1 MYFISQDLN
10 WFTIKRHEYLCKR
23 LVMNYSIYVSG
34 LTDDMKCNGLLKD
47 YFNNCFSSSYF
58 AHHHHGSGANINNVN
73 GGGEDE
79 VTNVVASA
87 NVALNIPNLQKE
99 VDKRTALISKLEH
112 AINVEQVKGT
122 KPTHKANG
130 IRGSVIGAQTV
141 DSVPAYTEELQ
152 ELNDDIGNRIDNIM
166 NRVKARDM
174 EGGEGGGEVIAEGDV
189 EAGGDVGTARGGG
202 DVMTTTTDVQTA
214 VHALPP
220 EEEEDRSADTPK
232 YKRAASR
239 LSDTVKV
246 GTSVVKSIIFNDKE
260 DGDARNAAFVSF
272 NNLTSANLARQAVHN
287 QRAWSVV
294 AQKAPLPELV
304 NWKNVGK
311 SNVSKQGAY
320 TVVLPYASVLI
331 SGFCK
336 GIPYFLSIR
345 CVRNSCLTHL
355 FPSFYQSYLYSR
367 RVPQFDI
374 LCHPVYLLDSP
385 RGIRIIII
393 QCGQVDRNIHILG

>member
-1 MYFISQDLN
+1 
-10 WFTIKRHEYLCKR
+10 
-23 LVMNYSIYVSG
+23 MNYSVYVSG
-34 LTDDMKCNGLLKD
+34 LTDDMKSNGVLKD

-58 AHHHHGSGANINNVN
+58 AHHHHGSGANINVN
-73 GGGEDE
+73 GGGEEE

-112 AINVEQVKGT
+112 AINVEQVKGIT
-122 KPTHKANG
+122 PTHKANG

-152 ELNDDIGNRIDNIM
+152 ELNDDIGNKIDNIM
-166 NRVKARDM
+166 KRVKARD
-174 EGGEGGGEVIAEGDV
+174 GGEGGNGGEEADV
-189 EAGGDVGTARGGG
+189 EAGDVGTTRGG
-202 DVMTTTTDVQTA
+202 DVMTTTTDAHTA
-214 VHALPP
+214 VQALPP
-220 EEEEDRSADTPK
+220 EEEEEDKSADTPK

-311 SNVSKQGAY
+311 SNISKQGTY
-320 TVVLPYASVLI
+320 SVVLPM
-331 SGFCK
+331 
-336 GIPYFLSIR
+336 P
-345 CVRNSCLTHL
+345 
-355 FPSFYQSYLYSR
+355 
-367 RVPQFDI
+367 
-374 LCHPVYLLDSP
+374 LC
-385 RGIRIIII
+385 
-393 QCGQVDRNIHILG
+393 

>member
-23 LVMNYSIYVSG
+23 LVMNYSVYVSG
-34 LTDDMKCNGLLKD
+34 LTDDMKSNGLLKD

-58 AHHHHGSGANINNVN
+58 AHHHGSGNGTNN
-73 GGGEDE
+73 GQGEDD

-87 NVALNIPNLQKE
+87 NVALKIPNLQKE

-122 KPTHKANG
+122 TPTHKANG
-130 IRGSVIGAQTV
+130 ISGSVIGAQTV
-141 DSVPAYTEELQ
+141 DSVPAYTEELL

-166 NRVKARDM
+166 KRVKARDGV
-174 EGGEGGGEVIAEGDV
+174 EGGEVIAEGDV
-189 EAGGDVGTARGGG
+189 EAGGDLGTTRGG
-202 DVMTTTTDVQTA
+202 DVMTTTTDAHTA
-214 VHALPP
+214 VQALPP
-220 EEEEDRSADTPK
+220 EQEEEDKSADTPK

-311 SNVSKQGAY
+311 SNVSKQG
-320 TVVLPYASVLI
+320 T
-331 SGFCK
+331 
-336 GIPYFLSIR
+336 
-345 CVRNSCLTHL
+345 
-355 FPSFYQSYLYSR
+355 
-367 RVPQFDI
+367 
-374 LCHPVYLLDSP
+374 
-385 RGIRIIII
+385 
-393 QCGQVDRNIHILG
+393 

>member
-1 MYFISQDLN
+1 
-10 WFTIKRHEYLCKR
+10 
-23 LVMNYSIYVSG
+23 MNYSVYVSG
-34 LTDDMKCNGLLKD
+34 LTEEMKSNGILKD

-58 AHHHHGSGANINNVN
+58 AHHHGRSANSNVN
-73 GGGEDE
+73 GGGDDE

-112 AINVEQVKGT
+112 AINVEQVKGIT
-122 KPTHKANG
+122 PTHKANG

-152 ELNDDIGNRIDNIM
+152 DLNDDIGNRIDKIM
-166 NRVKARDM
+166 KRVKARDA
-174 EGGEGGGEVIAEGDV
+174 EGGEGIAEADV
-189 EAGGDVGTARGGG
+189 EAGGDVGTTRGG
-202 DVMTTTTDVQTA
+202 DVMTTTTDAHTA
-214 VHALPP
+214 VQALPP
-220 EEEEDRSADTPK
+220 EQEGEDKSADTPK

-239 LSDTVKV
+239 LSESVKV

-311 SNVSKQGAY
+311 SNISKQGTY
-320 TVVLPYASVLI
+320 SVVLPMS
-331 SGFCK
+331 
-336 GIPYFLSIR
+336 
-345 CVRNSCLTHL
+345 
-355 FPSFYQSYLYSR
+355 
-367 RVPQFDI
+367 
-374 LCHPVYLLDSP
+374 LC
-385 RGIRIIII
+385 
-393 QCGQVDRNIHILG
+393 

>member
-1 MYFISQDLN
+1 
-10 WFTIKRHEYLCKR
+10 
-23 LVMNYSIYVSG
+23 MNYSVYVSG
-34 LTDDMKCNGLLKD
+34 LTDDMKSNGVLKD

-58 AHHHHGSGANINNVN
+58 TQHHHGRSGSGTDN
-73 GGGEDE
+73 GQEEDE

-112 AINVEQVKGT
+112 AINIEQVKGIT
-122 KPTHKANG
+122 PTHKANG

-141 DSVPAYTEELQ
+141 DSVPTYTEELL
-152 ELNDDIGNRIDNIM
+152 ELNDDIDNRIDTIM
-166 NRVKARDM
+166 RRVKARD
-174 EGGEGGGEVIAEGDV
+174 GVEGGGETIAEGDV
-189 EAGGDVGTARGGG
+189 EAGDVGTARGG
-202 DVMTTTTDVQTA
+202 DVMTTTTDVHTA
-214 VHALPP
+214 VQALPP
-220 EEEEDRSADTPK
+220 EEEEDDKSADTPK

-320 TVVLPYASVLI
+320 TVVLSYSVLMC
-331 SGFCK
+331 GFC
-336 GIPYFLSIR
+336 
-345 CVRNSCLTHL
+345 
-355 FPSFYQSYLYSR
+355 
-367 RVPQFDI
+367 
-374 LCHPVYLLDSP
+374 
-385 RGIRIIII
+385 RGI
-393 QCGQVDRNIHILG
+393 LLLF

>member
-23 LVMNYSIYVSG
+23 LVMNYSVYVSG
-34 LTDDMKCNGLLKD
+34 LPDDMKSNAVLKD

-58 AHHHHGSGANINNVN
+58 AHHHHGSGANSNMN
-73 GGGEDE
+73 GEDE

-112 AINVEQVKGT
+112 AINVEQVKGIT
-122 KPTHKANG
+122 PTHKANG

-152 ELNDDIGNRIDNIM
+152 ELNDDIGSRIDNIM
-166 NRVKARDM
+166 KRVKARDM
-174 EGGEGGGEVIAEGDV
+174 EGGEGGGGFIAEADV
-189 EAGGDVGTARGGG
+189 EAGGDAGTATRGG
-202 DVMTTTTDVQTA
+202 DVMTTTTDAHTA
-214 VHALPP
+214 VQALP
-220 EEEEDRSADTPK
+220 EEEEERSAFQQQQQEDEQTPK

-311 SNVSKQGAY
+311 SNVSKQGTY
-320 TVVLPYASVLI
+320 TVVLPYACVLMC
-331 SGFCK
+331 GYCK
-336 GIPYFLSIR
+336 GISNFLRLR
-345 CVRNSCLTHL
+345 CVQNS
-355 FPSFYQSYLYSR
+355 YQY
-367 RVPQFDI
+367 RV
-374 LCHPVYLLDSP
+374 
-385 RGIRIIII
+385 
-393 QCGQVDRNIHILG
+393 

>member
-23 LVMNYSIYVSG
+23 LVMNYSVYVSG
-34 LTDDMKCNGLLKD
+34 LTDDMKSNGVLKD

-58 AHHHHGSGANINNVN
+58 AHHHHGSGANINVN
-73 GGGEDE
+73 GGGEEE

-112 AINVEQVKGT
+112 AINVEQVKGIT
-122 KPTHKANG
+122 PTHKANG

-152 ELNDDIGNRIDNIM
+152 ELNDDIGNKIDNIM
-166 NRVKARDM
+166 KRVKARD
-174 EGGEGGGEVIAEGDV
+174 GGEGGNGGEEADV
-189 EAGGDVGTARGGG
+189 EAGDVGTTRGG
-202 DVMTTTTDVQTA
+202 DVMTTTTDAHTA
-214 VHALPP
+214 VQALPP
-220 EEEEDRSADTPK
+220 EEEEEDKSADTPK

-311 SNVSKQGAY
+311 SNISKQGTY
-320 TVVLPYASVLI
+320 SVVLPM
-331 SGFCK
+331 
-336 GIPYFLSIR
+336 P
-345 CVRNSCLTHL
+345 
-355 FPSFYQSYLYSR
+355 
-367 RVPQFDI
+367 
-374 LCHPVYLLDSP
+374 LC
-385 RGIRIIII
+385 
-393 QCGQVDRNIHILG
+393 

>member
-1 MYFISQDLN
+1 
-10 WFTIKRHEYLCKR
+10 
-23 LVMNYSIYVSG
+23 MNYSIYVSG
-34 LTDDMKCNGLLKD
+34 LTDDMKSNGVLKD

-58 AHHHHGSGANINNVN
+58 AHHHHGSGANN
-73 GGGEDE
+73 GQGEDE

-112 AINVEQVKGT
+112 AINVEQVKGIT
-122 KPTHKANG
+122 PTHKANG
-130 IRGSVIGAQTV
+130 IHGSVIGAQTV
-141 DSVPAYTEELQ
+141 DSVPTYTEELQ
-152 ELNDDIGNRIDNIM
+152 ELNDDIGNRIDTIM
-166 NRVKARDM
+166 RRVKARD
-174 EGGEGGGEVIAEGDV
+174 GVEGGGETIEGDI
-189 EAGGDVGTARGGG
+189 EAGRDAGTIRGGG
-202 DVMTTTTDVQTA
+202 DVMTTTTDAHTTIQ
-214 VHALPP
+214 ALPP
-220 EEEEDRSADTPK
+220 EEEEEDKSVDTPK

-311 SNVSKQGAY
+311 SNVSKQGTY
-320 TVVLPYASVLI
+320 SVVLPYASVLVALL
-331 SGFCK
+331 FEHK
-336 GIPYFLSIR
+336 M
-345 CVRNSCLTHL
+345 CV
-355 FPSFYQSYLYSR
+355 
-367 RVPQFDI
+367 
-374 LCHPVYLLDSP
+374 
-385 RGIRIIII
+385 
-393 QCGQVDRNIHILG
+393 

>member
-1 MYFISQDLN
+1 
-10 WFTIKRHEYLCKR
+10 
-23 LVMNYSIYVSG
+23 MNYSIYVSG
-34 LTDDMKCNGLLKD
+34 LPDGMKSNGILKD

-58 AHHHHGSGANINNVN
+58 AHHHHGSGANSNVN
-73 GGGEDE
+73 GGDDE

-112 AINVEQVKGT
+112 AINIEQVKGIT
-122 KPTHKANG
+122 PTHKANG

-141 DSVPAYTEELQ
+141 DSVPTYTEELQ
-152 ELNDDIGNRIDNIM
+152 ELNNDIGSRIDNIM
-166 NRVKARDM
+166 KRVKARDM
-174 EGGEGGGEVIAEGDV
+174 EGGEGDGEAIAEADV
-189 EAGGDVGTARGGG
+189 EAGDVGTTRGG
-202 DVMTTTTDVQTA
+202 DVMTTTTDAHTA
-214 VHALPP
+214 VQALPP
-220 EEEEDRSADTPK
+220 EEEEEDKSADTPK

-294 AQKAPLPELV
+294 AHKAPLPELV

-311 SNVSKQGAY
+311 SNISKQGTY
-320 TVVLPYASVLI
+320 TVVIHIPRV
-331 SGFCK
+331 GFVK
-336 GIPYFLSIR
+336 GYYFLSIT
-345 CVRNSCLTHL
+345 CVQNSCLTLPLSSIL
-355 FPSFYQSYLYSR
+355 FVYSG
-367 RVPQFDI
+367 RVP
-374 LCHPVYLLDSP
+374 
-385 RGIRIIII
+385 
-393 QCGQVDRNIHILG
+393 